1 LSKGTF
7 PFQQPPHSRVRHARA
22 FIRWLLAGTRST
34 SLPSF
39 PDVRAF
45 SHVIALWA
53 RHTRSIFSFPIR
65 IGLCSRQPP
74 PHGSSQ
80 VVTPHG
86 RSINLRA
93 PHHRRTIYSTV
104 EKGGRAIECRF
115 ATAARVKDLLSS
127 SPYSRSSDRGP
138 HGCKGA
144 TLGCCQHNRGL
155 IVA

>member
-1 LSKGTF
+1 MSKGTF
-7 PFQQPPHSRVRHARA
+7 PFQQPPHARARHAHA
-22 FIRWLLAGTRST
+22 FIRWLSTGPRST

-45 SHVIALWA
+45 SHVTALWA
-53 RHTRSIFSFPIR
+53 RHTRSIFSFPLQ
-65 IGLCSRQPP
+65 IGLRSRQPP
-74 PHGSSQ
+74 LHGSSQ

-86 RSINLRA
+86 RSINPRA
-93 PHHRRTIYSTV
+93 PHHHRAIYSTV
-104 EKGGRAIECRF
+104 EKRGRAVECRF
-115 ATAARVKDLLSS
+115 TTAARVKDLLSL
-127 SPYSRSSDRGP
+127 SPYRRSSVRGP